1 MTIISSSSPLHY
13 ESPVKKKK
21 LYNYKPIIH
30 RVSCRAKE
38 IKKNNKRTER
48 AYFLHDIAEEPGCYY
63 SSYYLSFCTVTNQH
77 TLLDLNALKCINTG
91 QGFPSLLL

>member
-13 ESPVKKKK
+13 ESPVKKKKK

-38 IKKNNKRTER
+38 IKKKQQKNGES
-48 AYFLHDIAEEPGCYY
+48 I
-63 SSYYLSFCTVTNQH
+63 
-77 TLLDLNALKCINTG
+77 
-91 QGFPSLLL
+91 FPP

>member
-38 IKKNNKRTER
+38 IKKTTKER
-48 AYFLHDIAEEPGCYY
+48 REHI
-63 SSYYLSFCTVTNQH
+63 SSMILQKNLVVTIH
-77 TLLDLNALKCINTG
+77 HIIC
-91 QGFPSLLL
+91 PSAQ